1 MEMRHQEPTTIRGI
15 DEERSASSAPA
26 LALEMVHAVEP
37 GEHGR
42 FVILSPQGLV
52 LVGRGVE
59 TGLRVSDE
67 RLSRLHF
74 RIVWDAVVGSYRCA
88 DAGSA
93 NGTFLNGSRMESAL
107 LNPGDV
113 IRAGRTLLVVRPL
126 EAESPADAEVQRLAK
141 SGLPVLISGETGT
154 GKERL
159 ARRLH
164 EASGRTGAL
173 VSINCGTLSREL
185 AAAELFGHT
194 RHAFSGADVARV
206 GLFRSAD
213 GGTLFLDEIGDLPQ
227 AVQPALLRVLQERSL
242 RPVGS
247 DRELPVDARIVA
259 ATHRDLEKD
268 VREGRFRED
277 LLARIAH
284 GVLTVPPLR
293 ARRWQILRLARD
305 FAPEL
310 TLTTSAAEGLLLW
323 TFPRNVREL
332 KAVMESLRANPPPD
346 RMVRAR
352 DLAPRIPA
360 PDHRGHHTERAL
372 ASAPSA
378 AEPGTSKREALILL
392 LRKHRGSIAVVARDL
407 GKPRSQVY
415 RWMRQ
420 YGLSKDSFRAR
431 ESNEG

>member
-1 MEMRHQEPTTIRGI
+1 MEMKHQEPTTVRSI

-42 FVILSPQGLV
+42 FVTLSPQGLV

-93 NGTFLNGSRMESAL
+93 NGTFLNGSRMDSAL
-107 LNPGDV
+107 LSPGDV

-141 SGLPVLISGETGT
+141 SGLPVLVSGETGT

-206 GLFRSAD
+206 GLFRSAE

-227 AVQPALLRVLQERSL
+227 EVQPALLRVLQEHSL

-247 DRELPVDARIVA
+247 DREVPVDARIVA

-293 ARRWQILRLARD
+293 QRRWQILRLARD

-346 RMVRAR
+346 RVVCAR
-352 DLAPRIPA
+352 DLAPRIPT
-360 PDHRGHHTERAL
+360 PDDRGRNAERAH
-372 ASAPSA
+372 ASSKSA
-378 AEPGTSKREALILL
+378 LEPGTSKREALILL

-431 ESNEG
+431 EPNEG

>member
-42 FVILSPQGLV
+42 FVTLSPQGLV

-93 NGTFLNGSRMESAL
+93 NGTFLNGSRMDSAL
-107 LNPGDV
+107 LCPGDV

-126 EAESPADAEVQRLAK
+126 EPESPADTEVQRLAK

-227 AVQPALLRVLQERSL
+227 AVQPALLRVLQEHSL

-259 ATHRDLEKD
+259 ATHRDLETD

-293 ARRWQILRLARD
+293 ERRWQILRLARD

-360 PDHRGHHTERAL
+360 PDQRGHHAERAL
-372 ASAPSA
+372 ASATNPV
-378 AEPGTSKREALILL
+378 EPGTSKREALILL

-420 YGLSKDSFRAR
+420 YGLSKDAFRAR